1 MRGSMRLVVLGAGS
15 GREVLDDMVQDI
27 NFAGFRFA
35 KAINEEM
42 LSIKSC

>member
-1 MRGSMRLVVLGAGS
+1 MWLINSSRAGS